1 MGNAILTECRACE
14 VIVAAEVLAQY
25 SAVLDP
31 RAGATERFSFARC
44 PKCDSPLLTRE
55 QFYGNED
62 GKEVWSEPY
71 RLYPAKDELVGP
83 RIPRTVR
90 NSFAEAVNCFNAQA
104 YSAAAMM
111 CRRTLEAACA
121 ESEIEGSSLRDCL
134 QQMCGRGIVDG
145 RVIDWLDALAPL
157 AEKPSGE
164 PVSRETARE
173 VVEFTDALLS
183 YLYTFQD
190 RLEEFRQ
197 RHGIRTPQP
206 DVDRPLEPAG
216 ATNGAA
222 NGERSAP

>member
-1 MGNAILTECRACE
+1 MGNAVLTECRACE

-31 RAGATERFSFARC
+31 RAGATERFTFARC

-55 QFYGNED
+55 QFYGVED

-83 RIPRTVR
+83 RIPRSVR
-90 NSFAEAVNCFNAQA
+90 NSFAEALNCFNAQA

-111 CRRTLEAACA
+111 CRRTLEGACA
-121 ESEIEGSSLRDCL
+121 EAEIEGSSLRDCL
-134 QQMCGRGIVDG
+134 DEMSGRGIVDA
-145 RVIDWLDALAPL
+145 RVLDWLNALAPL
-157 AEKPSGE
+157 AETPGNE

-183 YLYTFQD
+183 YLYTFRD

-197 RHGIRTPQP
+197 RHGIRTPKP
-206 DVDRPLEPAG
+206 TAERPLESVGAMNGDQPA
-216 ATNGAA
+216 T
-222 NGERSAP
+222 